1 MSKNTNTTEKAKE
14 SIMDKLGAEELR
26 VRLTFTEEVLGTSP
40 NDPELHD
47 NYIASKAPDAKSKK
61 EEIAAI
67 GVGEMV
73 ERQMTVF
80 PRDEEYEPF
89 VWNYQIKGFFKD
101 ACKSLRQVGGSE
113 SSKITA
119 FKTKIDGLIFVKER
133 KIPFMNYGRVGEC
146 QRSLRADTPQGP
158 RTALAHSET
167 IKEGSYIDM
176 TIQILP
182 SKEKKYDLRKA
193 VEEWLD
199 YGSIRGLGQWRNSG
213 KGTFTWE
220 MLE

>member
-1 MSKNTNTTEKAKE
+1 MSKDTTGKTQEN
-14 SIMDKLGAEELR
+14 IMNKLGAEELR

-47 NYIASKAPDAKSKK
+47 NYIASKAPDAMSKK

-67 GVGEMV
+67 GVGEMI

-80 PRDEEYEPF
+80 PRDEKHEPF

-133 KIPFMNYGRVGEC
+133 KIPFMNYGQVGEC

-167 IKEGSYIDM
+167 VKKGSYIDI

-182 SKEKKYDLRKA
+182 SKDKKYDLKKA

-199 YGSIRGLGQWRNSG
+199 YGSVRGLGQWRNSG

-220 MLE
+220 IIE